1 MTGSSQRND
10 WAMKAAEE
18 PGRSALVDGSRAWRM
33 AGTTFAIGF
42 LVFGTIY
49 SFGVLFAPLMRD
61 LGSSRSET
69 LALYAISSSVFYFFG
84 PATGWVSDRFGP
96 RIVSI
101 VGALVMTAG
110 LSATAF
116 VDSIWMAYLTYG
128 AGLGVGAA
136 CIYIPALAALGG
148 WFRRWRTRAL
158 SIAAAGTGCGMLALP
173 PFIATLIE
181 NIGWRSALLIV
192 AALCGFVLVIAAVL
206 VEAAPVSVEAEP
218 AQPLGATLRS
228 PAFVQMYVSWVF
240 GTMALFVA
248 LAFLPTFA
256 TSRGADP
263 ISASWLISIIGGSS
277 IIGRLGIG
285 YVRFPEGTLR
295 LYKGA
300 ILTMA
305 ASFSIWLLLSSY
317 GWLVVFAAVL
327 GIAYGVRIALVAP
340 VLIELFGVGR
350 LGALLGSFFTGT
362 GMAAL
367 TGPMLASAAID
378 LAGSDTGGIVA
389 AIAMGI
395 LGFVFVFPVK
405 PKLSSPAP
413 APRG

>member
-1 MTGSSQRND
+1 
-10 WAMKAAEE
+10 
-18 PGRSALVDGSRAWRM
+18 M
-33 AGTTFAIGF
+33 AGAAFAIGF
-42 LVFGTIY
+42 FVFGTIY
-49 SFGVLFAPLMRD
+49 SFGVLFVPLMRD

-69 LALYAISSSVFYFFG
+69 LALYAISSSVFYFLG
-84 PATGWVSDRFGP
+84 PVTGLFSDRFGP
-96 RIVSI
+96 RTVSI

-110 LSATAF
+110 LAATAF

-128 AGLGVGAA
+128 AGLGAGAA
-136 CIYIPALAALGG
+136 CIYVPALAALGG

-181 NIGWRSALLIV
+181 SVGWRSALLILAV
-192 AALCGFVLVIAAVL
+192 LCGLVLVTAAAL
-206 VEAAPVSVEAEP
+206 VEAAPVSSEAEP
-218 AQPLGATLRS
+218 VQSLGATLRS

-277 IIGRLGIG
+277 ILGRLGIG
-285 YVRFPEGTLR
+285 YVRSAEGTLR
-295 LYKGA
+295 LYKSA

-340 VLIELFGVGR
+340 VLIELFGVGQ

-362 GMAAL
+362 GIAAL
-367 TGPMLASAAID
+367 AGPLLASAAVD
-378 LAGSDTGGIVA
+378 LADSDTGGIVA
-389 AIAMGI
+389 ATVMGA
-395 LGFVFVFPVK
+395 LGFVFVLPLKSKSVSAV
-405 PKLSSPAP
+405 PSPNLP
-413 APRG
+413 DRLV

>member
-1 MTGSSQRND
+1 
-10 WAMKAAEE
+10 
-18 PGRSALVDGSRAWRM
+18 M
-33 AGTTFAIGF
+33 AGAAFAIGF
-42 LVFGTIY
+42 FVFGTIY
-49 SFGVLFAPLMRD
+49 SFGVLFVPLMRD

-69 LALYAISSSVFYFFG
+69 LALYAISSSVFYFLG
-84 PATGWVSDRFGP
+84 PVTGWLSDRFGP
-96 RIVSI
+96 RTVSI

-110 LSATAF
+110 LAATAF

-128 AGLGVGAA
+128 AGLGAGAA
-136 CIYIPALAALGG
+136 CIYVPALAALGG

-181 NIGWRSALLIV
+181 SVGWRSALLIL
-192 AALCGFVLVIAAVL
+192 AALCGLVLVTAAAL
-206 VEAAPVSVEAEP
+206 VEAAPVSSEVEP
-218 AQPLGATLRS
+218 VQSLGATLRS

-277 IIGRLGIG
+277 ILGRLGIG
-285 YVRFPEGTLR
+285 YVRSAEGTLR
-295 LYKGA
+295 LYKSA

-362 GMAAL
+362 GIAAL
-367 TGPMLASAAID
+367 AGPPLASAAVD
-378 LAGSDTGGIVA
+378 LADSDTGGIVA
-389 AIAMGI
+389 ATVMGA
-395 LGFVFVFPVK
+395 LGFVFVLSLKSKPVSAV
-405 PKLSSPAP
+405 PSPNLP
-413 APRG
+413 DRLV

>member
-1 MTGSSQRND
+1 
-10 WAMKAAEE
+10 
-18 PGRSALVDGSRAWRM
+18 
-33 AGTTFAIGF
+33 
-42 LVFGTIY
+42 
-49 SFGVLFAPLMRD
+49 
-61 LGSSRSET
+61 
-69 LALYAISSSVFYFFG
+69 
-84 PATGWVSDRFGP
+84 
-96 RIVSI
+96 
-101 VGALVMTAG
+101 
-110 LSATAF
+110 
-116 VDSIWMAYLTYG
+116 
-128 AGLGVGAA
+128 
-136 CIYIPALAALGG
+136 
-148 WFRRWRTRAL
+148 
-158 SIAAAGTGCGMLALP
+158 
-173 PFIATLIE
+173 
-181 NIGWRSALLIV
+181 
-192 AALCGFVLVIAAVL
+192 
-206 VEAAPVSVEAEP
+206 
-218 AQPLGATLRS
+218 
-228 PAFVQMYVSWVF
+228 MYVSWVF

-285 YVRFPEGTLR
+285 YVRSPEGTLR

-405 PKLSSPAP
+405 PKLSSPVP